1 MRTVGKFAPATMWR
15 AFFVAACLPAAL
27 HGGAAPATP
36 PELAQIG
43 RLDAAE
49 TAALVQQ
56 FRRAGIAGEFF
67 LRLQLLALPR
77 KGVERTYD
85 GRLWGGRNDQ
95 GTIFRLELTDAAG
108 ATHRLLIQNGER
120 PAVWKWD
127 GTAVVQLDVGAW
139 FEPLLPGLEI
149 TAFDLQMPF
158 LYWPAPAFDKI
169 VRMLGRPSHAV
180 VFRPPPGFA
189 APAPGLGAVRA
200 YLDTQY
206 NALFQTELIDA
217 SGAVA
222 KTFSFLALKR
232 IGDQHV
238 PKQADYRNE
247 RTRDKTRLQVTGA
260 ALNLRLPAELFASAS
275 LARDA
280 APPAEGLVRIDP

>member
-1 MRTVGKFAPATMWR
+1 MRIVGKLAPATMWR
-15 AFFVAACLPAAL
+15 AFFLVIGLPAVLSA
-27 HGGAAPATP
+27 GAPPASP

-67 LRLQLLALPR
+67 LRLQLIAMPR
-77 KGVERTYD
+77 KSAQRTYD

-95 GTIFRLELTDAAG
+95 GTVFRLELTDG
-108 ATHRLLIQNGER
+108 SGVTHRLLIQNGER
-120 PAVWKWD
+120 PAVWKWN
-127 GTAVVQLDVGAW
+127 GTAAIQLEVGAW

-158 LYWPAPAFDKI
+158 LYWPAPTFDKI

-189 APAPGLGAVRA
+189 APPPGMGAVRA

-206 NALFQTELIDA
+206 NALFQTEIIDGT
-217 SGAVA
+217 GAVA
-222 KTFSFLALKR
+222 KTFSVLALKR

-260 ALNLRLPAELFASAS
+260 ALNLRLPAERFESAS

-280 APPAEGLVRIDP
+280 APPAQGLVRIAP

>member
-1 MRTVGKFAPATMWR
+1 MAL
-15 AFFVAACLPAAL
+15 CLPAAL
-27 HGGAAPATP
+27 WAGAAPASP

-43 RLDAAE
+43 KLDAAE

-67 LRLQLLALPR
+67 LRVQLLALPR
-77 KGVERTYD
+77 KGAERTYD

-95 GTIFRLELTDAAG
+95 GTIFRLELVDATG

-120 PAVWKWD
+120 AAVWKWT
-127 GTAVVQLDVGAW
+127 GTEVVQLGVDAW
-139 FEPLLPGLEI
+139 FAPLLPGLEI
-149 TAFDLQMPF
+149 SAFDLQMPY
-158 LYWPAPAFDKI
+158 LYWPAPAFEKI

-180 VFRPPPGFA
+180 IFRPPPGFA
-189 APAPGLGAVRA
+189 APPPGIGAVRA

-206 NALFQTELIDA
+206 NALFQAELLDTA
-217 SGAVA
+217 GVPA

-260 ALNLRLPAELFASAS
+260 ALNLRLPAELFESAS

-280 APPAEGLVRIDP
+280 APPTDGIVRIDP

>member
-1 MRTVGKFAPATMWR
+1 MRIVGKLAPATMWR

-56 FRRAGIAGEFF
+56 FRRSGIAGELF
-67 LRLQLLALPR
+67 LRLQLVAMPR
-77 KGVERTYD
+77 RAPERIHE
-85 GRLWGGRNDQ
+85 GRLWGARNDQ
-95 GTIFRLELTDAAG
+95 GTVFRLELTDAAG
-108 ATHRLLIQNGER
+108 ATQRLLIQNGER
-120 PAVWKWD
+120 PAVWKWN
-127 GTAVVQLDVGAW
+127 GTEAVQLDVGAW
-139 FEPLLPGLEI
+139 FAPLLPGLEI

-158 LYWPAPAFDKI
+158 LYWPAPAFEKI

-180 VFRPPPGFA
+180 LFRPPAGFA
-189 APAPGLGAVRA
+189 APAPGISAVRA

-206 NALFQTELIDA
+206 NALFQTETIDA

-247 RTRDKTRLQVTGA
+247 RTRDKTRLQVTAA
-260 ALNLRLPAELFASAS
+260 ALNLRLPGTLFESAS
-275 LARDA
+275 LAADA
-280 APPAEGLVRIDP
+280 APPAVGLVPINP